1 MQELDEALILVYDKV
16 IPTAKKAITGVGK
29 MVSPATAITTGLVLG
44 VAATILKKK
53 KKK

>member
-29 MVSPATAITTGLVLG
+29 MASPATAITTGLVLG